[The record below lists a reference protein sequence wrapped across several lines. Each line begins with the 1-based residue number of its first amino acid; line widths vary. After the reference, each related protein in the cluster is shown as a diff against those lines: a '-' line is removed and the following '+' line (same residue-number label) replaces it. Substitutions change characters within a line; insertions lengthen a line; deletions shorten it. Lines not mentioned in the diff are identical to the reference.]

1 MKFNKWTVAL
11 AAAGLVSIG
20 HNAQA
25 EEGYISALSKTT
37 LSGFVDTSFSLSNGH
52 TGLLDTSNGPVEY
65 LPGRVLYQ
73 NEQKMDGFNLDVIQ
87 LSLSS
92 PMD

>member
-25 EEGYISALSKTT
+25 EEGYISALSNH
-37 LSGFVDTSFSLSNGH
+37 SQ
-52 TGLLDTSNGPVEY
+52 
-65 LPGRVLYQ
+65 RVCGYIPL
-73 NEQKMDGFNLDVIQ
+73 VV
-87 LSLSS
+87 
-92 PMD
+92 

>member
-25 EEGYISALSKTT
+25 EEGYLC
-37 LSGFVDTSFSLSNGH
+37 FVKNH
-52 TGLLDTSNGPVEY
+52 P
-65 LPGRVLYQ
+65 
-73 NEQKMDGFNLDVIQ
+73 
-87 LSLSS
+87 
-92 PMD
+92 

>member
-11 AAAGLVSIG
+11 AAAGLVIG

-37 LSGFVDTSFSLSNGH
+37 LSGFVDTS
-52 TGLLDTSNGPVEY
+52 
-65 LPGRVLYQ
+65 
-73 NEQKMDGFNLDVIQ
+73 
-87 LSLSS
+87 LSLSEQS
-92 PMD
+92 TGTSIAGRVPYQGRQQDEQHQPRCYSTFLGKPHGRE

>member
-37 LSGFVDTSFSLSNGH
+37 LSGFVDTSLSLSEG
-52 TGLLDTSNGPVEY
+52 GGDTA
-65 LPGRVLYQ
+65 LPGRVA
-73 NEQKMDGFNLDVIQ
+73 
-87 LSLSS
+87 LSGCGKDERVQPRCRSALLGK
-92 PMD
+92 PHG

>member
-37 LSGFVDTSFSLSNGH
+37 LSGFVDTSASISSLNN
-52 TGLLDTSNGPVEY
+52 DTTH
-65 LPGRVLYQ
+65 
-73 NEQKMDGFNLDVIQ
+73 
-87 LSLSS
+87 LSLIHI
-92 PMD
+92 